1 VVMEFWDAIGRF
13 EDSQTQILTTVM
25 LLMGGGLGVWLG
37 SLLFGGRVSDLKG
50 AVRET
55 EAAVAEFKKRTLEQ
69 LEALQKQLDSTMEQ
83 LTRARKEI
91 TDLAPQEA
99 DGNGGDA
106 PVAVPGVPQG
116 DRGEFLQAWYSI
128 RNRLRALSQNAQIHG
143 HRRNRYAKYNNNQMG
158 VLIDD
163 MLIDGELND
172 ELASLFHDAHDLFT
186 WHRNGRPQ
194 LTQDDVQ
201 QMRLLAARVGA

>member
-1 VVMEFWDAIGRF
+1 MEFWEAIGRF

-25 LLMGGGLGVWLG
+25 LLIGGGMGVWLG
-37 SLLFGGRVSDLKG
+37 SLLFGGRVSNLKT
-50 AVRET
+50 AVKET
-55 EAAVAEFKKRTLEQ
+55 ENIVKDFKQDTAEQ
-69 LEALQKQLDSTMEQ
+69 LEAMQKQLEATLEQ

-99 DGNGGDA
+99 DANGGDA
-106 PVAVPGVPQG
+106 QPAAPGVPQG
-116 DRGEFLQAWYSI
+116 DRGEFLRSWYTI

-143 HRRNRYAKYNNNQMG
+143 HRRNRYAKYNNNQIG

-163 MLIDGELND
+163 MRIDGELSED
-172 ELASLFHDAHDLFT
+172 LASLFHEAHDLFA